1 MSKNVKCGIQD
12 LFGLFEEILSPADV
26 LSAKLM
32 TQISG
37 IITKERIKRHMTQS
51 EFAGY
56 LNVTQSQISRWEHGD
71 YNFSLEKIAD
81 IAAKLNLDVNISAVD
96 ISIYRALEAYGNEH
110 SASPQPFSFV
120 FQNPEHSSLNRV
132 YHTDSLK
139 PVISN
144 IKEES
149 NYVTVR

>member
-32 TQISG
+32 AQISG

-56 LNVTQSQISRWEHGD
+56 LNVTQSQIS
-71 YNFSLEKIAD
+71 A
-81 IAAKLNLDVNISAVD
+81 
-96 ISIYRALEAYGNEH
+96 GNTATIIFH
-110 SASPQPFSFV
+110 
-120 FQNPEHSSLNRV
+120 
-132 YHTDSLK
+132 LK
-139 PVISN
+139 
-144 IKEES
+144 K
-149 NYVTVR
+149 

>member
-32 TQISG
+32 AQISG

-71 YNFSLEKIAD
+71 YNFSLEKIDLA
-81 IAAKLNLDVNISAVD
+81 
-96 ISIYRALEAYGNEH
+96 
-110 SASPQPFSFV
+110 
-120 FQNPEHSSLNRV
+120 
-132 YHTDSLK
+132 
-139 PVISN
+139 
-144 IKEES
+144 
-149 NYVTVR
+149 